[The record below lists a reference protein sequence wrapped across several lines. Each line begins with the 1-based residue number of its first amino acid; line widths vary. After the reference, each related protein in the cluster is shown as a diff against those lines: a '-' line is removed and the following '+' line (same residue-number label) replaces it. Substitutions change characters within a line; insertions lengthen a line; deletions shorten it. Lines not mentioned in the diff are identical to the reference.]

1 MTTDTQ
7 TRQIVSAYR
16 AARDAGDA
24 QAAARYLAPGF
35 SFQSPLIRLDDADL
49 YLASH
54 IAFQKMVTRT
64 ELISELYGASEAT
77 LLYDLHAPIPGET
90 QRTVEH
96 FRLAG
101 GKIASIVLIFDASPW
116 RSGALPPSG

>member
-7 TRQIVSAYR
+7 TRQLVSAYR

-24 QAAARYLAPGF
+24 QAAAGYLAPGF
-35 SFQSPLIRLDDADL
+35 SFQSPLMRLDDPDY
-49 YLASH
+49 YLAGY

-64 ELISELYGASEAT
+64 DLISELYGEGEAT
-77 LLYDLHAPIPGET
+77 LLYNLHAPIPGET
-90 QRTVEH
+90 QRTAEH

-101 GKIASIVLIFDASPW
+101 GKIVSILLIFDASPW
-116 RSGALPPSG
+116 RSG

>member
-7 TRQIVSAYR
+7 TRQLVSAYR

-24 QAAARYLAPGF
+24 QAAAGYLAPAF
-35 SFQSPLIRLDDADL
+35 SFQSPLMRLDDPDL

-54 IAFQKMVTRT
+54 TAFQKVVTRT
-64 ELISELYGASEAT
+64 DLISELYGEGEAT
-77 LLYDLHAPIPGET
+77 LLYDLHAPIPGKT
-90 QRTVEH
+90 QRTAEH

-101 GKIASIVLIFDASPW
+101 GKIASILVIFDASPW
-116 RSGALPPSG
+116 RSG